1 MSEQEKTYE
10 LVLKDIIFRG
20 YHLRF
25 KEDFILKYMVYD
37 ELENGSGYYTISPNN
52 KLDFSLMIDGWY
64 GSKESFIKAIYE
76 EIVVDY
82 KLYVKDDKTELTE
95 KAKEFGEQ
103 IKDLIEPIETYE
115 DTYNIED
122 FFKEILIQKNILSE
136 NTIYLHHCK
145 EINIIANTCGY
156 EIKFVRKNEE
166 EEK

>member
-103 IKDLIEPIETYE
+103 IKDLIEPIETFE
-115 DTYNIED
+115 DSYDCITFVKDVMIPPLAPQSIE
-122 FFKEILIQKNILSE
+122 FCNQ
-136 NTIYLHHCK
+136 
-145 EINIIANTCGY
+145 INKMVNRYGYKLTC
-156 EIKFVRKNEE
+156 VRIDNEE
-166 EEK
+166 EN